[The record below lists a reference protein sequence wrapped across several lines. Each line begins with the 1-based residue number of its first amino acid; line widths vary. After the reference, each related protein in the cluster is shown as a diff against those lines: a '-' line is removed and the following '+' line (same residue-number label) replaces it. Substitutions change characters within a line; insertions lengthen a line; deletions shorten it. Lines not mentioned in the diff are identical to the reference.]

1 MTALVGQV
9 PVTAISF
16 KNLTEAPERREP
28 AFPVAVPGDGR
39 ASRKPDHEQ
48 VDETDKHERRA

>member
-9 PVTAISF
+9 PVTALSF

-28 AFPVAVPGDGR
+28 AFPVAVTDDGR
-39 ASRKPDHEQ
+39 VTVSAAPAGVAPRDGGHM
-48 VDETDKHERRA
+48 